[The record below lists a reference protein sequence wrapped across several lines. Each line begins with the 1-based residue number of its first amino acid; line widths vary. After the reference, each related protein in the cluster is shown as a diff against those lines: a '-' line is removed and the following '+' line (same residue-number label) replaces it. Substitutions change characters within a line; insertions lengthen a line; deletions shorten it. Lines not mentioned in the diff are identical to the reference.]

1 MGVFAAQSPGYTDD
15 LLLIDSTPVECA
27 RSRETVTRSALGE
40 AAGYGY
46 CASHSRFFW
55 GFRLHA
61 IFALRRH
68 PQGSESGLAQP
79 R

>member
-1 MGVFAAQSPGYTDD
+1 
-15 LLLIDSTPVECA
+15 L
-27 RSRETVTRSALGE
+27 ALGV
-40 AAGYGY
+40 AADYGY

-68 PQGSESGLAQP
+68 PAGPVAHQP
-79 R
+79 QARRARGGARAAGAL